1 MTNNNDIGKFSFVKS
16 ICGIHG
22 TVGVRTHGFLRGR
35 LLRTEDYTELVR
47 PSILSTLLTPLVYY
61 LNYWINLFV
70 FILIVQFFQDVSC
83 KASIFARFW

>member
-1 MTNNNDIGKFSFVKS
+1 MYPPWCLQVVASFLCLNFRYFHKSMTNNNDIGKFSFVKS

-61 LNYWINLFV
+61 LNY
-70 FILIVQFFQDVSC
+70 
-83 KASIFARFW
+83 